1 MRCRARAPGQPIRR
15 HILIMSLRLNACRWS
30 YLNIVFELP
39 YALDDFRCMG
49 LFLFDQYR
57 FYRNVTANARVRKEQ
72 MKASAE
78 RAKWD
83 DESAI
88 FKAFLT
94 AEPGFAGP
102 SVSTHEYWQKQEEYF
117 IIDLRLKGKKA
128 IVTGGSAGIG
138 LGIARTLAQEG
149 VEVTIPGR
157 NREKLDD
164 VIASLQ
170 GSLRGIEADLGT
182 SGGAIKLIERVPE
195 TDILANNLGIFES
208 KNFADIADEEWLR
221 YFEVN
226 LLGGIQLA
234 RHYFPAMIKR
244 NWGRVIF
251 VSSEAAAV
259 THPDMIHYGVTKTGQ
274 LVVSRGLAEMTKGTK
289 VTVNSILAGPTSSET
304 VVGFLQGLASTPNAT
319 PEQAEKE
326 FFEKQRPTSLIQRM
340 AEESEVASLVAYI
353 ASPLAAATNRAAIR
367 CEGGILRALL

>member
-1 MRCRARAPGQPIRR
+1 
-15 HILIMSLRLNACRWS
+15 
-30 YLNIVFELP
+30 
-39 YALDDFRCMG
+39 MG
-49 LFLFDQYR
+49 LFLFEQYR

-72 MKASAE
+72 MKASAG

-102 SVSTHEYWQKQEEYF
+102 SVSTHEYWQNQEEYF

-138 LGIARTLAQEG
+138 LGITRTLAQGG

-182 SGGAIKLIERVPE
+182 SGGAIKLIEQVPE
-195 TDILANNLGIFES
+195 TDILVNNLGIFES

-221 YFEVN
+221 YFE
-226 LLGGIQLA
+226 
-234 RHYFPAMIKR
+234 
-244 NWGRVIF
+244 
-251 VSSEAAAV
+251 
-259 THPDMIHYGVTKTGQ
+259 
-274 LVVSRGLAEMTKGTK
+274 
-289 VTVNSILAGPTSSET
+289 
-304 VVGFLQGLASTPNAT
+304 
-319 PEQAEKE
+319 
-326 FFEKQRPTSLIQRM
+326 
-340 AEESEVASLVAYI
+340 
-353 ASPLAAATNRAAIR
+353 
-367 CEGGILRALL
+367 